1 MAISLVR
8 VITLEKFI
16 KSLYLLVL
24 ILLVRPILN
33 KKTFRSAS
41 IILWIVLLIYLVSP
55 YELMIG
61 IDCVKENG
69 ILSYLLGLTNLFN
82 SCLCWL
88 VNKLAIYFLN

>member
-33 KKTFRSAS
+33 KKAFRSAS
-41 IILWIVLLIYLVSP
+41 TILWIVLLIYLVSP
-55 YELMIG
+55 YELKLG
-61 IDCVKENG
+61 IESVKENS
-69 ILSYLLGLTNLFN
+69 ILSYLLTITNYFN
-82 SCLCWL
+82 SCLGWL
-88 VNKLAIYFLN
+88 VKKIGYIFF